1 MDNLKASKTLLN
13 RLKNENEG
21 KVAQATNSENDL
33 NSLQDENKKL
43 VIKCEELQK
52 QISDILVENEE
63 LKAKLD
69 ETQSKNEELKA
80 KLDETQSKN
89 EELVAKLDEL
99 NKEPKKAKSSDA
111 KK

>member
-1 MDNLKASKTLLN
+1 MSNLKASKTLLN

-21 KVAQATNSENDL
+21 KVAQATNPKDDL
-33 NSLQDENKKL
+33 KSLQDENKEL

-69 ETQSKNEELKA
+69 ETQSKNEEL
-80 KLDETQSKN
+80 
-89 EELVAKLDEL
+89 VAKLDEL
-99 NKEPKKAKSSDA
+99 SSKAEPKKAKSSDA